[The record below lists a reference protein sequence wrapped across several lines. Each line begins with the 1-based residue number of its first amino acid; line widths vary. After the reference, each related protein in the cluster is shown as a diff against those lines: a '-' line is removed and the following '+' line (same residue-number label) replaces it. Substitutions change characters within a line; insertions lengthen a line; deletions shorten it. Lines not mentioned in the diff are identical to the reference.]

1 VIDMKIGVLGTGMVG
16 KAHATRLIGL
26 GHEVMMGSRTA
37 DNEDAAAWAT
47 AAGARASHGTF
58 ADAAAFG
65 ALLINATAGV
75 ASEEAL
81 RAAGDESLRGKVL
94 IDIAN
99 PLDYSAGM
107 PPTLA
112 ISNTDSLGERLQSA
126 FPEVRVVKA
135 LNTMNCEIQV
145 EPQKVPGAHVV
156 FLCGNDAGAKS
167 DATELLHAY
176 GWTDDA
182 ILDLGDISAARG
194 MEMILPLWLR
204 LWGVL
209 GDGSFNFGI
218 VR

>member
-1 VIDMKIGVLGTGMVG
+1 MKIGVLGTGMVG
-16 KAHATRLIGL
+16 KAHATRLVGL
-26 GHEVMMGSRTA
+26 GHQVMMGSRAA
-37 DNEDAAAWAT
+37 DNEEATSWAS
-47 AAGARASHGTF
+47 AQGERACHGTF

-65 ALLINATAGV
+65 ELLINATQGV

-81 RAAGDESLRGKVL
+81 RAAGAENMRGKVL

-99 PLDYSAGM
+99 PLDFSGGM

-112 ISNTDSLGERLQSA
+112 VCNTDSLGERLQSA

-135 LNTMNCEIQV
+135 LNTMSCEIQV
-145 EPQKVPGAHVV
+145 EPQKLPGAHVV
-156 FLCGNDAGAKS
+156 FLCGNDPGAKA
-167 DATELLHAY
+167 DAIDLLHAY
-176 GWTDDA
+176 GWADEA
-182 ILDLGDISAARG
+182 ILDLGDINAARG

>member
-1 VIDMKIGVLGTGMVG
+1 MKVGVLGTGMVG
-16 KAHATRLIGL
+16 KAHATRLVGL

-37 DNEDAAAWAT
+37 DNEEATSWAS
-47 AAGARASHGTF
+47 AAGERASHGTF

-65 ALLINATAGV
+65 ALLINATQGV
-75 ASEEAL
+75 ASEDAL
-81 RAAGDESLRGKVL
+81 RAAGAENMRGKVL

-99 PLDYSAGM
+99 PLDFSGGM

-112 ISNTDSLGERLQSA
+112 VCNNDSLGERLQSA

-156 FLCGNDAGAKS
+156 FLCGNDPGAKA
-167 DATELLHAY
+167 DAIGLLRGY
-176 GWTDDA
+176 GWADEA
-182 ILDLGDISAARG
+182 ILDLGDITAARG